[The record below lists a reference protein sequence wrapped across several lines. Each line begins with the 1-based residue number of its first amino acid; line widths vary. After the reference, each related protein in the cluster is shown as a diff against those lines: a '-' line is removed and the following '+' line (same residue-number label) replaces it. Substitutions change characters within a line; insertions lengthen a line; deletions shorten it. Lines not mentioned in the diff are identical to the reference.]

1 MNTPTHEVSGLYA
14 WTKDLEA
21 SVDVRANEKAAF
33 AMLLG
38 WLDKFLC
45 SKGLRPGREACERF
59 WKESI
64 KVRSRE
70 NWQLEQW
77 SAALRWSR
85 KRLRLTRSVQQGGG
99 R

>member
-1 MNTPTHEVSGLYA
+1 MNAPTHEVSGLYA

-21 SVDVRANEKAAF
+21 SVDVRAREKAAF

-45 SKGLRPGREACERF
+45 SNGLRPGREACERF

-85 KRLRLTRSVQQGGG
+85 KGLNPHAIGVAG
-99 R
+99 